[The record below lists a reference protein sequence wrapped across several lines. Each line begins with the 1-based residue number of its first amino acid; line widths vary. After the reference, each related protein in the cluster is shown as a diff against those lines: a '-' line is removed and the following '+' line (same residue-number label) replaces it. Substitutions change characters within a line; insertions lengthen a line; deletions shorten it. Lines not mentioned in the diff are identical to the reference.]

1 MIKICGRIV
10 SVKKDKKTSSND
22 WIYLRFRVNMYT
34 TKAKKNNTMTTAEIL
49 TKIAQEHLDIETL
62 EQRWSDNL
70 DFYDCSVWGIKS
82 ALEAA
87 FEAGKNS
94 K

>member
-1 MIKICGRIV
+1 
-10 SVKKDKKTSSND
+10 
-22 WIYLRFRVNMYT
+22 
-34 TKAKKNNTMTTAEIL
+34 MTTEEIL
-49 TKIAQEHLDIETL
+49 TKIAQEHLNIETL

-70 DFYDCSVWGIKS
+70 DFHDCAVWAIKS
-82 ALEAA
+82 ALETA

>member
-1 MIKICGRIV
+1 MKKICGRIV
-10 SVKKDKKTSSND
+10 SGKKVKKSSSND

-34 TKAKKNNTMTTAEIL
+34 TKAKENKTMTTEEIL
-49 TKIAQEHLDIETL
+49 TKIAQEHLNIETL
-62 EQRWSDNL
+62 EKRWSDNL
-70 DFYDCSVWGIKS
+70 DFYDCSVWTIKS